1 MSDDYNSDAER
12 ELAISKA
19 NTAHLEHLRGFVA
32 QIFALPDVEEALC
45 AVYGNQLADAIEV
58 LGERGEL

>member
-1 MSDDYNSDAER
+1 MTNDYNSDAER
-12 ELAISKA
+12 EIAMA
-19 NTAHLEHLRGFVA
+19 NTKHLEHLRGFVA